1 MPAPGLTVA
10 LKQQT
15 KPKSQISK
23 ALSVHR
29 AKAKD
34 NEHIFK
40 EKKLQYF
47 MIHIIAMIYLCKE
60 SVYF

>member
-15 KPKSQISK
+15 KPKSQISQ

-40 EKKLQYF
+40 EKKLQ
-47 MIHIIAMIYLCKE
+47 
-60 SVYF
+60 